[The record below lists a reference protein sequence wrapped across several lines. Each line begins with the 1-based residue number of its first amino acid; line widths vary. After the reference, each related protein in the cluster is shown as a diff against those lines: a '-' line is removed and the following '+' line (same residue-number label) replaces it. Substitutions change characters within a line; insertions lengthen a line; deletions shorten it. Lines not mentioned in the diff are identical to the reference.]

1 MRRQSMNW
9 PKQAVFERWFEKR
22 LERARRFGWSL
33 MVPTGE
39 IGLIEPTLIGGDCV
53 PSPRRLVIEKVD
65 GDSRARLRPE
75 QILRPE
81 PGVDYEALMYEPGD
95 GSVTLSSLLGSQA
108 ENPEIPPHEF
118 APPEVERALLLCE
131 RHDSLAGNREF
142 LDSLLTYLLAP
153 DS

>member
-1 MRRQSMNW
+1 MRRQSANW

-22 LERARRFGWSL
+22 LERARRFVWSL

-39 IGLIEPTLIGGDCV
+39 VGLVEPTLMGGDCV
-53 PSPRRLVIEKVD
+53 PSPRRLIIENVD

-75 QILRPE
+75 QIVRPK
-81 PGVDYEALMYEPGD
+81 PGIDYEALMYEPGD
-95 GSVTLSSLLGSQA
+95 GSVTRSSLLGSQA
-108 ENPEIPPHEF
+108 QDPEVPRHEF
-118 APPEVERALLLCE
+118 APPDVERALLLCE
-131 RHDSLAGNREF
+131 THDSLTGNREF